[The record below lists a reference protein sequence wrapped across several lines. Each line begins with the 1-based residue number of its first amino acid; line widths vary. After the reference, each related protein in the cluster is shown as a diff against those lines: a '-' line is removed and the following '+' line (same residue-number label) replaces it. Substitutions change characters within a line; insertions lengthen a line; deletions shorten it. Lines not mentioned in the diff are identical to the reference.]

1 MARME
6 ALEDLLDKMEMV
18 KMVLE
23 EAKMEFLS
31 QMDPMDHIFLLVVL
45 I

>member
-6 ALEDLLDKMEMV
+6 ALLDKMEMA
-18 KMVLE
+18 KMVQE
-23 EAKMEFLS
+23 EAKMVFLS
-31 QMDPMDHIFLLVVL
+31 LMDPMDHIFQLVVP